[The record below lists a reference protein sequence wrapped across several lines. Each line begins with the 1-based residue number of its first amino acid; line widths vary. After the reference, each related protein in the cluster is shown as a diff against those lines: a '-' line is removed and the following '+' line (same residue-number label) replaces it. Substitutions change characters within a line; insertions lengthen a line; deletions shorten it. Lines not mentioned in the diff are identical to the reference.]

1 MGTPFRLGAV
11 GTGPADGNPASA
23 RHQAEAGI
31 RQAAAAGAHL
41 VLLPELFAWP
51 YTAAEDP
58 ARFPLAGEAIDG
70 PTARWA
76 SDLARDLGVAILYGA
91 PLAGAAGA
99 PPFNAALLARADGR
113 IEIAATKIHL
123 PPPGDGDAFGEADH
137 FTPGAA
143 TVRVLEIGPIRV
155 APLICYDRR
164 FPECWRAAAAGGADC
179 VAVLVAGPA
188 PADPAP
194 LYLGELATH
203 ARANAVYALAAAR
216 FGAETVTGRAVLHD
230 GATAAISPNGAV
242 LAVADGPPSPQGSS
256 APDGRP
262 GPIVLIDIDPAALA
276 AARAANPTAARLR
289 LPLKN
294 APQGEKP
301 WQN

>member
-23 RHQAEAGI
+23 RLQAEAGI

-76 SDLARDLGVAILYGA
+76 SDLAHDLGVAILYGA

-99 PPFNAALLARADGR
+99 PPFNAALLARADGS
-113 IEIAATKIHL
+113 IEIAASKIHL

-188 PADPAP
+188 PSDPAP

-242 LAVADGPPSPQGSS
+242 LAVADRPPSAQGSPPS
-256 APDGRP
+256 DGRP
-262 GPIVLIDIDPAALA
+262 GLIVLIDIDPAALA
-276 AARAANPTAARLR
+276 AARASNPTAARLR